1 MVSGRA
7 GGRLQAL
14 SQPVSQQVANAMRA
28 PDRLIART
36 RLPLATATASIIGQK
51 RVSEMRGKERGRE
64 GEEGEE
70 GGGGKRRQDTRRLE
84 EGTASM
90 IGDRPN
96 GKKDDTMLE
105 GEEEEEEE
113 VGGKLHPDT
122 YDDAEF
128 YQQLLREFL
137 DSSRL
142 EGLGLAA
149 AHSARRAQGRTRKKV
164 DRRASKGRKIR
175 YETMA
180 PLMNFMAVEERERP
194 EMTERLFAG
203 LFGGSQQKGGK
214 KEGP

>member
-1 MVSGRA
+1 
-7 GGRLQAL
+7 
-14 SQPVSQQVANAMRA
+14 MRA

-51 RVSEMRGKERGRE
+51 RVAEMKGAGEREGDE

-70 GGGGKRRQDTRRLE
+70 GKRRRGERRSE
-84 EGTASM
+84 EGTAAM
-90 IGDRPN
+90 N
-96 GKKDDTMLE
+96 G
-105 GEEEEEEE
+105 GPASGRVAHEEEEEEE
-113 VGGKLHPDT
+113 EEAGGGVHPDT

-142 EGLGLAA
+142 EGLGVAA
-149 AHSARRAQGRTRKKV
+149 AHSARRVHGRVRKKG

-175 YETMA
+175 YEVMG
-180 PLMNFMAVEERERP
+180 PLMNFMAVEERGRP
-194 EMTERLFAG
+194 EMTDRLFAG
-203 LFGGSQQKGGK
+203 LFGGMQRKGGR